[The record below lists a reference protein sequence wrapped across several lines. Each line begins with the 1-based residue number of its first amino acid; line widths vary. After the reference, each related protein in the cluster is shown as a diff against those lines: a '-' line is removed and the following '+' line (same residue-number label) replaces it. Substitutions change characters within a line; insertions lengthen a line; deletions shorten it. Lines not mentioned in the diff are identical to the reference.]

1 MIIVNSA
8 KLTADNNVLINGKPT
23 LIKETEI
30 NGWDIVQ
37 EFHIPTRSKEIAESV
52 FFKNY
57 FFPEYSEEELV
68 CGPGRPVTVRW
79 NIKRNTHRTYIIKQ
93 ELAFGMV

>member
-1 MIIVNSA
+1 MKIVNSA
-8 KLTADNNVLINGKPT
+8 KLIADNVLINGKPT
-23 LIKETEI
+23 LIKATETNE
-30 NGWDIVQ
+30 WDIIQ
-37 EFHIPTRSKEIAESV
+37 EIHIPTRSKEVAESV

-68 CGPGRPVTVRW
+68 WGPGRPVTVRW
-79 NIKRNTHRTYIIKQ
+79 NIKRNAHRIYVIKQ